1 MGTRRLPGSRRLLGL
16 QSLTGRFLAK
26 HSEHI
31 RSRPLV
37 HRGFG
42 GRHSFDRSNYQ
53 RYDGLIPQRHVS
65 HRNDKARPMGLTY
78 FKRYR
83 MELDLSRPLAKCPPL
98 PDGYSFVPWD
108 DTLLAAH
115 AEVKF
120 HSFRFELDANV
131 FPSLGDLEGC
141 QRLMT
146 EISRRDNF
154 VIPATWLLMYF
165 PPDHRQPEFCGTVQ
179 GLVQENLTGAV
190 QNLGITPAH
199 RGFGL
204 GSRLLMKSVEG
215 FHSVG
220 LSRVSLEVTVQNTGA
235 LRLYQRLGFRRVKT
249 VYKAAEVAY
258 A

>member
-1 MGTRRLPGSRRLLGL
+1 
-16 QSLTGRFLAK
+16 
-26 HSEHI
+26 
-31 RSRPLV
+31 
-37 HRGFG
+37 
-42 GRHSFDRSNYQ
+42 
-53 RYDGLIPQRHVS
+53 
-65 HRNDKARPMGLTY
+65 MGLTY

-83 MELDLSRPLAKCPPL
+83 MELDLSRPLATCPPL
-98 PDGYSFVPWD
+98 PAGYSFVPWD
-108 DTLLAAH
+108 ETLLAAH
-115 AEVKF
+115 AEVKY

-141 QRLMT
+141 LRLMT

-154 VIPATWLLMYF
+154 VSPATWLLMHF
-165 PPDHRQPEFCGTVQ
+165 PSEHRQPEFCGTVQ
-179 GLVQENLTGAV
+179 GLVQENRTGAV

-199 RGFGL
+199 RGLGL

-215 FHSVG
+215 FHSAG